1 MNNCIVVWVSADTD
15 LDSLH
20 CQSEGN
26 IILQFATCI
35 SFFGA
40 YYSLGM
46 HACLYFLPG
55 TWHLLCIKCIC

>member
-1 MNNCIVVWVSADTD
+1 MNDCIVVWVSEDTD

-26 IILQFATCI
+26 IILQLLSTYHLL
-35 SFFGA
+35 GA

-46 HACLYFLPG
+46 YFLPG
-55 TWHLLCIKCIC
+55 TWHLLCIKRIC